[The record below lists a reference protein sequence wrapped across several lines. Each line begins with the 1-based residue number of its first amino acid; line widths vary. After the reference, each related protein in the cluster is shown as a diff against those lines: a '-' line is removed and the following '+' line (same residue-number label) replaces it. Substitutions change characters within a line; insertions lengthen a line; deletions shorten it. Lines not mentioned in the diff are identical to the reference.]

1 MGHWQFHRSS
11 CILLLLLMLQLQLQ
25 SLTCFA
31 KGDLDI
37 INSDYD
43 VQRHSYSSLRH
54 SNDFHLRGHSNS
66 NSLKDEQFGDIPSS
80 RGRDMKQQ
88 QNLQSLAEELQQR
101 SVEANIPTIFVTPSS
116 IFQIIVSILLA
127 ILILLQL
134 FVFLSF
140 LRNRSKRVLEF
151 SQPAAIC
158 IFVACSIIA
167 TASCYLYVY
176 VSSSLTCA
184 IREPLL
190 FMSVS
195 LMGATVG
202 GRAWRISTL
211 VNNPVLTAGKNS
223 NTVTSSM
230 EQARQLTL
238 RMLSVLSGYNC
249 SAVLRACRRRRVPN
263 MSSSEEDGRRSR
275 PIRVQVTFAQ
285 MMRVTFFMVL
295 PQLFWQII
303 VISTPT
309 LRSYQEIFSNTYL
322 YNGAQM
328 MTMEQYQCQSSV
340 GLWPHCVSVF
350 LALCPYAIAYTLNV
364 RPKSELHLLPNMID
378 ERAQLHQSFCI
389 FARVIAVSAPV
400 IGLTYS
406 NNPEAK
412 VYSVICAVLALPLAC
427 CYYIA
432 YLKLNA
438 IKSDVPMHQARRTS
452 IVHSRFSRGK
462 VIRKRSPTSVLRMA
476 EMYVRIGRPTETI
489 QLVNDEM
496 NTFRKNKSTS
506 GGNPDSPDFEIE
518 GKHLTG
524 NRGNV
529 EVNQEVALGFTE
541 MDLKHLNEDELELI
555 IRLIK
560 LKGRAFEKLEGQAG
574 HSKVLRLNIGKF
586 K

>member
-1 MGHWQFHRSS
+1 
-11 CILLLLLMLQLQLQ
+11 MLQLQLQ

-176 VSSSLTCA
+176 VSSSLACA

-190 FMSVS
+190 FISVS

-211 VNNPVLTAGKNS
+211 VNNPVLTAGGNR
-223 NTVTSSM
+223 NTNFSKM
-230 EQARQLTL
+230 EQIRQHML
-238 RMLSVLSGYNC
+238 RMLSVLSGFGC
-249 SAVLRACRRRRVPN
+249 SISSFHRRRGTNMNVRREERRRR
-263 MSSSEEDGRRSR
+263 SST
-275 PIRVQVTFAQ
+275 IRMRVTLAQ
-285 MMRVTFFMVL
+285 MMRATFFMVL
-295 PQLFWQII
+295 PQLFWQIV

-350 LALCPYAIAYTLNV
+350 LALSPYAIAYTLNV
-364 RPKSELHLLPNMID
+364 RPKSELDLLPNMID
-378 ERAQLHQSFCI
+378 ERAQLQQSFCI

-400 IGLTYS
+400 IGLTFT

-412 VYSVICAVLALPLAC
+412 VYSAICAVLALPLAC

-432 YLKLNA
+432 YLKLNL
-438 IKSDVPMHQARRTS
+438 IKSDAPMHQARRTS
-452 IVHSRFSRGK
+452 IAHSRLSRGK
-462 VIRKRSPTSVLRMA
+462 AELEQHSATSVFRMA
-476 EMYVRIGRPTETI
+476 EMYFRIGRNEEVV
-489 QLVNDEM
+489 QLVDETLELYRKS
-496 NTFRKNKSTS
+496 NTGVHN
-506 GGNPDSPDFEIE
+506 
-518 GKHLTG
+518 
-524 NRGNV
+524 
-529 EVNQEVALGFTE
+529 EVHQEVALSFTKS
-541 MDLKHLNEDELELI
+541 DLRSLEEEELELI
-555 IRLIK
+555 IRLLK
-560 LKGRAFEKLEGQAG
+560 LKMNALERLEGMPG
-574 HSKVLRLNIGKF
+574 LSKRAKMNIGE
-586 K
+586 